1 VENAKHILQN
11 DKLLGDRVEEIVKE
25 WDAQKEEF
33 YQNTGVSPGDEL
45 AAVDNDEPEEFLY
58 ENDSHAELAVIDN
71 DKSGEFY
78 DENDGFDELD
88 QLLLE

>member
-1 VENAKHILQN
+1 
-11 DKLLGDRVEEIVKE
+11 
-25 WDAQKEEF
+25 
-33 YQNTGVSPGDEL
+33 VSPDDEL
-45 AAVDNDEPEEFLY
+45 AVVDNDESGEFND
-58 ENDSHAELAVIDN
+58 ENNGHTELAVIDN

>member
-1 VENAKHILQN
+1 
-11 DKLLGDRVEEIVKE
+11 VKE

-45 AAVDNDEPEEFLY
+45 AVVDNDEPEEFLY